1 MLGVMQR
8 MLPLLLL
15 CLLASCVP
23 TYLNPY
29 PVNDVSVPEDE
40 AAHPAP
46 IEWWYY
52 TGHFSDEENK
62 NYGFELTFFKAYSPP
77 SIKLLGIIPAFW
89 LIEKGHVAHFA
100 ITDLSERTFEMAER
114 VDYWGYGAGAS
125 SETFDLYLGDW
136 YARATSAGSY
146 EIFANVKGK
155 RLRLELTPTKPV
167 SLHGNPPGIQSM
179 GPGGISYYLSYTRME
194 AKGSL
199 ETCTAFRCDRQIVS
213 GQAWHDHQWGD
224 FSISGYAGWD
234 WFSLQFE
241 NNTELMLYLIREPS
255 GEYIAAGGGFVTVAG
270 ETLEL
275 SEADIDLEPTG
286 QTWRSEAT
294 GAVYPT
300 AWRVKVPRYGIDTKV
315 TALLDNQEMNT
326 RASTGIVYWEGAV
339 EAVGRPSGLGYV
351 ELTNYDLYPF
361 GETDEN
367 TPLKPLATPLSR
379 P

>member
-1 MLGVMQR
+1 MRRLF
-8 MLPLLLL
+8 LFL
-15 CLLASCVP
+15 CVLVFTSCAP
-23 TYLNPY
+23 SYLKPY
-29 PVNDVSVPEDE
+29 PINEVTVPEDE

-52 TGHFSDEENK
+52 TGHFSDEAGRD
-62 NYGFELTFFKAYSPP
+62 YGFELTFFKAYAPP
-77 SIKLLGIIPAFW
+77 EVKLFGFLPAFW
-89 LIEKGHVAHFA
+89 LLEKGHVAHFA
-100 ITDLSERTFEMAER
+100 ITDLSEQTFHMAER
-114 VDYWGYGAGAS
+114 ADFWGYDAGAS
-125 SETFDLYLGDW
+125 SDTFDLYLGDW
-136 YARATSAGSY
+136 YARTTPTGSY
-146 EIFANVKGK
+146 EIYADVEGK
-155 RLRLELTPTKPV
+155 RLKLELTPTKPV
-167 SLHGNPPGIQSM
+167 SLHGDPPGIQSM
-179 GPGGISYYLSYTRME
+179 GPGGTSYYLSYTRMQAE
-194 AKGSL
+194 GSL
-199 ETCTAFRCDRQIVS
+199 ETCSAFRCDKQTVS

-234 WFSLQFE
+234 WFSLQFD

-255 GEYIAAGGGFVTVAG
+255 GEYIAAGGSFITVAG

-275 SEADIDLEPTG
+275 AQEDIEL
-286 QTWRSEAT
+286 EAT
-294 GAVYPT
+294 GRTWTSEDTGAIYPI
-300 AWRVKVPRYGIDTKV
+300 AWRVRVPKYGIDTEV

-367 TPLKPLATPLSR
+367 TPLKPLATPLSS